1 MRIKY
6 FILILVWAMFVSC
19 QSDTLVKKGNTAK
32 LPLEF
37 DPKTTKDAHCRMT
50 IGSLKYSAQVVS
62 PEGLTWFFHDPGSVV
77 KFLDGKDFEK
87 DAVIWFYTLDTQEWA
102 RERDVFF
109 SQNEPTPMQY
119 GFGAHKNNRAGF
131 ISYAQMRQKVLS
143 APAPKHDMKH
153 GMGHSGHA
161 HGMKHENSESQDAMA
176 PHGGHSSKSPCAH
189 HESQDAKPC
198 EHHMHAPDMAKKE
211 HEMPCEHMQHKI
223 NGGADHKAD
232 LGADLK
238 ADPKMDPKPAALNV
252 QENPEHKMQNSHHS
266 KAHGNIQG
274 SAQDCTSGGKQMS
287 GQGKDHAGA
296 QSEDH
301 TSTHGAANG
310 VENTAAQGAAQA
322 NPQTD
327 KSNAASRPAQMQT
340 QSQTPKPAKPH
351 EHAAHK
357 DHKGGA
363 Q

>member
-6 FILILVWAMFVSC
+6 FILILVWAAFVSC

-50 IGSLKYSAQVVS
+50 IGSLKYSAQVIS

-77 KFLDGKDFEK
+77 KFLEGKDFEK

-161 HGMKHENSESQDAMA
+161 HDMKHENSESQDAMA

-189 HESQDAKPC
+189 HESHDAKPC
-198 EHHMHAPDMAKKE
+198 EHHMHAPNMAKKE
-211 HEMPCEHMQHKI
+211 HEMPCEHMQHKM
-223 NGGADHKAD
+223 NGGADPKAD

-238 ADPKMDPKPAALNV
+238 AAPKPAALNA
-252 QENPEHKMQNSHHS
+252 QENPEHKMQDSHHS

-274 SAQDCTSGGKQMS
+274 SAQDCANSGKQMNA
-287 GQGKDHAGA
+287 QGKDHAGA
-296 QSEDH
+296 HNEDH

-327 KSNAASRPAQMQT
+327 KSNAASRLAQMQT

-357 DHKGGA
+357 DHKGGT

>member
-50 IGSLKYSAQVVS
+50 IGSLKYSAQVIS
-62 PEGLTWFFHDPGSVV
+62 PGGLTWFFHDPGSVV

-119 GFGAHKNNRAGF
+119 GFGAHKNNRAEF
-131 ISYAQMRQKVLS
+131 ISYAQMRQKILS
-143 APAPKHDMKH
+143 APAPRHDMKH

-189 HESQDAKPC
+189 HESHDAKPC

-211 HEMPCEHMQHKI
+211 HEMPCEHMQHKM
-223 NGGADHKAD
+223 NG
-232 LGADLK
+232 GADLK

-274 SAQDCTSGGKQMS
+274 SAQ
-287 GQGKDHAGA
+287 
-296 QSEDH
+296 SEDH

-310 VENTAAQGAAQA
+310 AENTAAQTAEHGSAQA

-327 KSNAASRPAQMQT
+327 KSNAASHPAQMQT
-340 QSQTPKPAKPH
+340 QSQTPKLTKPH

-357 DHKGGA
+357 DYKGGA